1 MKNFQNFTNS
11 LKLSSLP
18 SEMVR
23 RIGAGVLVGG
33 CLLLVF
39 WSLTFRLSLVTE
51 AQSHM
56 HTPFSLGR
64 QVASLEQLWSD
75 EEAEL
80 VKQKWASV
88 KARSFEDEDQLVKWV
103 TTMTERAH
111 ALGLEVSYRI
121 EEASTPIPNVPEIH
135 RIGMELTIQA
145 QDMEQGYQ
153 QCMQFVRA
161 LSEDEVKIN
170 FESLELTGTGQGA
183 QKMELQ
189 LHAFLQQA
197 I

>member
-1 MKNFQNFTNS
+1 M
-11 LKLSSLP
+11 P
-18 SEMVR
+18 PEMVK
-23 RIGAGVLVGG
+23 RISASVLVGG

-75 EEAEL
+75 EEASV
-80 VKQKWASV
+80 VKQEWATV
-88 KARSFEDEDQLVKWV
+88 KARSFEREEELVQWV
-103 TTMTERAH
+103 TQMTKQAH
-111 ALGLEVSYRI
+111 GLGLEVSYRI
-121 EEASTPIPNVPEIH
+121 EDVSTPIQGVPEIH
-135 RIGMELTIQA
+135 RMAMELTIQA
-145 QDMEQGYQ
+145 ENLAQGYQ

-161 LSEDEVKIN
+161 LSEDQVKIN
-170 FESLELTGTGQGA
+170 FESIELTGTGQGV
-183 QKMELQ
+183 QVMELR